1 MLETPKF
8 TLAQCAKTI
17 DHAVLKPEMTK
28 EEVISGCALAREYN
42 VASICCKPCD
52 VKLCKKELDG
62 SDVLIGTVVGFPHG
76 SQAAS
81 VKAFET
87 EQAVK
92 DGATEIDVVINIGW
106 LRSGDLQAVE
116 DEVALVVKAAAGN
129 CVKVIF
135 ENAYLNNQQIEE
147 CCALC
152 ERAGAHYVKTSTGFA
167 SSGAKLEDVHLMVQC
182 CDGRLKVKSAG
193 GVRKLDQLLAFME
206 AGVTRS
212 GASSTKAMLD
222 EYKERWGSGTE

>member
-1 MLETPKF
+1 MSTDKN
-8 TLAQCAKTI
+8 KG
-17 DHAVLKPEMTK
+17 V
-28 EEVISGCALAREYN
+28 
-42 VASICCKPCD
+42 
-52 VKLCKKELDG
+52 
-62 SDVLIGTVVGFPHG
+62 
-76 SQAAS
+76 
-81 VKAFET
+81 VKAFNEIW
-87 EQAVK
+87 EA
-92 DGATEIDVVINIGW
+92 ATT
-106 LRSGDLQAVE
+106 SGSSYEKWKNTNA
-116 DEVALVVKAAAGN
+116 
-129 CVKVIF
+129 
-135 ENAYLNNQQIEE
+135 NAYLNNQQIEE

-193 GVRKLDQLLAFME
+193 GVRTLDQLLAFME